1 MRESTVRTSTVGKQN
16 AFEFLY
22 TTTRFF
28 TKSQLT
34 RNRRRLEYESDDT
47 QPLKGRTMKI
57 ATASLPNGGV
67 MLSRRQK
74 HRTPTAMAKKK
85 PQRTT
90 LPEGLRQAI
99 RNSGKTSY
107 QLNEETGVNH
117 GVILRFMKSERDI
130 RMETAEKLAAAV
142 GLTVN
147 VPIERTES

>member
-1 MRESTVRTSTVGKQN
+1 
-16 AFEFLY
+16 
-22 TTTRFF
+22 
-28 TKSQLT
+28 
-34 RNRRRLEYESDDT
+34 
-47 QPLKGRTMKI
+47 
-57 ATASLPNGGV
+57 
-67 MLSRRQK
+67 
-74 HRTPTAMAKKK
+74 MAKKK

-117 GVILRFMKSERDI
+117 GVILRFLKSERDI

-147 VPIERTES
+147 VPAAKDEQAD